1 MDPARGAKL
10 STWLNDQRVRGR
22 IYQTLLLACV
32 ATLACGAIYNA
43 VTNMQARGMPMGF
56 GFWNEVAG
64 FDINLHLISYTNLS
78 TYGRAFWVGLLNTL
92 LIAVICIPLATLL
105 GFAIG
110 VTRLSPNWLLSRLA
124 LVYTSILRNI
134 PLLLLLL
141 FWYNAVLK
149 SLPGPRQ
156 AISIGDVVFLDNR
169 GLYLPMPVPREQ
181 SVWFISAIA
190 AALILAAGFREWAR
204 RRQER
209 PRGRAWRADG
219 WTLGAFGFDIAKL
232 SGFNLKGGLQV
243 IPEMAALVFG
253 LVTFTAAFIAE
264 IVRAG
269 LLAVPVGQSEA
280 AAALGLHRGLT
291 MKLVVVPQAMRL
303 ITPPLT
309 SQYLNIVKNSS
320 LAVFIGYPDLVQIFA
335 GTVLNQTQAA
345 VQVMAITMAVYLVIS
360 LAVATALP
368 LQELD
373 QGACG
378 LCSRGARAGRSAA
391 DLDQRRARLGADQP
405 LLVVRLQSH
414 HYRVSRAYRL
424 FAAPTGRMGDDAR
437 GLERNGRGC
446 LPSSSGWRLL
456 GVRHRQVGLPALR
469 VLSGRGALAGR
480 RR

>member
-1 MDPARGAKL
+1 MDPARGPKL

-32 ATLACGAIYNA
+32 AAFACGAIYNA
-43 VTNMQARGMPMGF
+43 VTNMQARGMPTGF

-110 VTRLSPNWLLSRLA
+110 VARLSPNWLLSRLA

-156 AISIGDVVFLDNR
+156 SISIGDVVFLENR

-181 SVWFISAIA
+181 TVWFISAIA

-209 PRGRAWRADG
+209 TGEQAPSALVAVGLI
-219 WTLGAFGFDIAKL
+219 LGLPAIASVAGGAPFGFDIAKL

-291 MKLVVVPQAMRL
+291 MKLVVIPQAMRL

-345 VQVMAITMAVYLVIS
+345 VQVMAITMAVYLFIS
-360 LAVATALP
+360 LAVALALN
-368 LQELD
+368 LFN
-373 QGACG
+373 
-378 LCSRGARAGRSAA
+378 
-391 DLDQRRARLGADQP
+391 
-405 LLVVRLQSH
+405 VRYALK
-414 HYRVSRAYRL
+414 
-424 FAAPTGRMGDDAR
+424 
-437 GLERNGRGC
+437 ER
-446 LPSSSGWRLL
+446 
-456 GVRHRQVGLPALR
+456 
-469 VLSGRGALAGR
+469 
-480 RR
+480 

>member
-124 LVYTSILRNI
+124 LVYTSIMRNI

-156 AISIGDVVFLDNR
+156 SISIGDVVFLDNR

-209 PRGRAWRADG
+209 TGEQAPSSLVAVGLI
-219 WTLGAFGFDIAKL
+219 LGLPAIASVAGGAPFGFDIAKL

-345 VQVMAITMAVYLVIS
+345 VQVMAITMAVYLFIS
-360 LAVATALP
+360 LAVAVALN
-368 LQELD
+368 LFN
-373 QGACG
+373 
-378 LCSRGARAGRSAA
+378 ARYA
-391 DLDQRRARLGADQP
+391 LK
-405 LLVVRLQSH
+405 
-414 HYRVSRAYRL
+414 
-424 FAAPTGRMGDDAR
+424 
-437 GLERNGRGC
+437 ER
-446 LPSSSGWRLL
+446 
-456 GVRHRQVGLPALR
+456 
-469 VLSGRGALAGR
+469 
-480 RR
+480 

>member
-110 VTRLSPNWLLSRLA
+110 VARLSPSWLLSRLA

-156 AISIGDVVFLDNR
+156 SISIGDVVFLDNR

-209 PRGRAWRADG
+209 TGEQAPS
-219 WTLGAFGFDIAKL
+219 TLVAVGLILGLPAIASVAGGAPFGFDIAKL

-345 VQVMAITMAVYLVIS
+345 VQVMAITMAVYLFIS
-360 LAVATALP
+360 LAVAVALN
-368 LQELD
+368 LFN
-373 QGACG
+373 
-378 LCSRGARAGRSAA
+378 ARYA
-391 DLDQRRARLGADQP
+391 LK
-405 LLVVRLQSH
+405 
-414 HYRVSRAYRL
+414 
-424 FAAPTGRMGDDAR
+424 
-437 GLERNGRGC
+437 ER
-446 LPSSSGWRLL
+446 
-456 GVRHRQVGLPALR
+456 
-469 VLSGRGALAGR
+469 
-480 RR
+480 

>member
-32 ATLACGAIYNA
+32 AALTCGAIYNA
-43 VTNMQARGMPMGF
+43 VTNMQARGMPTGF

-110 VTRLSPNWLLSRLA
+110 IARLSPNWLLSRLA

-156 AISIGDVVFLDNR
+156 SISIGDVVFLNNR

-181 SVWFISAIA
+181 TVWFISAIA

-209 PRGRAWRADG
+209 TGEQAPSALVAVGLI
-219 WTLGAFGFDIAKL
+219 LGLPAIASVAGGAPFGFDIAKL

-291 MKLVVVPQAMRL
+291 MKLVVIPQAMRL

-345 VQVMAITMAVYLVIS
+345 VQVMAITMGVYLFIS
-360 LAVATALP
+360 LAVALALN
-368 LQELD
+368 LFN
-373 QGACG
+373 
-378 LCSRGARAGRSAA
+378 
-391 DLDQRRARLGADQP
+391 
-405 LLVVRLQSH
+405 VRYALK
-414 HYRVSRAYRL
+414 
-424 FAAPTGRMGDDAR
+424 
-437 GLERNGRGC
+437 ER
-446 LPSSSGWRLL
+446 
-456 GVRHRQVGLPALR
+456 
-469 VLSGRGALAGR
+469 
-480 RR
+480 

>member
-32 ATLACGAIYNA
+32 AALAWGAIYNA
-43 VTNMQARGMPMGF
+43 VTKMQARGMPMGF

-110 VTRLSPNWLLSRLA
+110 VARLSPNWLLSRLA

-156 AISIGDVVFLDNR
+156 SISMGDVVFLDNR

-181 SVWFISAIA
+181 TVWFISAIA

-209 PRGRAWRADG
+209 TGEQAPS
-219 WTLGAFGFDIAKL
+219 TLVAVGLILGLPAIASAAGGAPFGFDIAKL

-291 MKLVVVPQAMRL
+291 MKLVVIPQAMRL

-345 VQVMAITMAVYLVIS
+345 VQVMAITMAVYLFIS
-360 LAVATALP
+360 LAVALALN
-368 LQELD
+368 LFN
-373 QGACG
+373 
-378 LCSRGARAGRSAA
+378 
-391 DLDQRRARLGADQP
+391 
-405 LLVVRLQSH
+405 VRYALK
-414 HYRVSRAYRL
+414 
-424 FAAPTGRMGDDAR
+424 
-437 GLERNGRGC
+437 ER
-446 LPSSSGWRLL
+446 
-456 GVRHRQVGLPALR
+456 
-469 VLSGRGALAGR
+469 
-480 RR
+480 

>member
-1 MDPARGAKL
+1 MDPARGARL
-10 STWLNDQRVRGR
+10 STWLNDQRARGV
-22 IYQTLLLACV
+22 IYQTLLLLCV
-32 ATLACGAIYNA
+32 AALAGLAIYNA
-43 VTNMQARGMPMGF
+43 LTNMRARGMPMGF

-64 FDINLHLISYTNLS
+64 FDINLHLIKYSNLS
-78 TYGRAFWVGLLNTL
+78 TYGQAFWVGLINTL

-110 VTRLSPNWLLSRLA
+110 VARLSPNWLLSRFA
-124 LVYTSILRNI
+124 LVYTSVLRNT

-156 AISIGDVVFLDNR
+156 SISIGAAVFLNNR
-169 GLYLPMPVPREQ
+169 GLYLPMPVPTDRA
-181 SVWFISAIA
+181 VWFAGAIGT
-190 AALILAAGFREWAR
+190 ALVLAAGFREWAR

-209 PRGRAWRADG
+209 A
-219 WTLGAFGFDIAKL
+219 GAQAPVTAVAVALIVGLPAIVSAAGGAPFVFDIAKL
-232 SGFNLKGGLQV
+232 SGFNLKGGLQI

-280 AAALGLHRGLT
+280 AAALGLHRGLM
-291 MKLVVVPQAMRL
+291 MKLVVIPQAMRL

-360 LAVATALP
+360 LAVALALN
-368 LQELD
+368 LFN
-373 QGACG
+373 
-378 LCSRGARAGRSAA
+378 AR
-391 DLDQRRARLGADQP
+391 
-405 LLVVRLQSH
+405 H
-414 HYRVSRAYRL
+414 
-424 FAAPTGRMGDDAR
+424 
-437 GLERNGRGC
+437 
-446 LPSSSGWRLL
+446 
-456 GVRHRQVGLPALR
+456 ALKDR
-469 VLSGRGALAGR
+469 
-480 RR
+480 

>member
-32 ATLACGAIYNA
+32 AALACGAIYNA

-92 LIAVICIPLATLL
+92 LIDVICIPLATLL

-110 VTRLSPNWLLSRLA
+110 VARLSPNWLLSRLA

-156 AISIGDVVFLDNR
+156 SISIGDVVFLDNR

-209 PRGRAWRADG
+209 TGEQAPS
-219 WTLGAFGFDIAKL
+219 TLVAVGLILGLPAIASVAGGAPFGFDIAKL

-280 AAALGLHRGLT
+280 AAALGFHRGLT

-303 ITPPLT
+303 ITPPLA

-345 VQVMAITMAVYLVIS
+345 VQVMAITMAVYLFIS
-360 LAVATALP
+360 LAVALALT
-368 LQELD
+368 LFN
-373 QGACG
+373 
-378 LCSRGARAGRSAA
+378 
-391 DLDQRRARLGADQP
+391 
-405 LLVVRLQSH
+405 VRYALK
-414 HYRVSRAYRL
+414 
-424 FAAPTGRMGDDAR
+424 
-437 GLERNGRGC
+437 ER
-446 LPSSSGWRLL
+446 
-456 GVRHRQVGLPALR
+456 
-469 VLSGRGALAGR
+469 
-480 RR
+480 

>member
-32 ATLACGAIYNA
+32 AALACGAIYNA
-43 VTNMQARGMPMGF
+43 ATNMQARGMPMGF

-110 VTRLSPNWLLSRLA
+110 VARLSPNWLLSRLA

-149 SLPGPRQ
+149 SLPDPRQ
-156 AISIGDVVFLDNR
+156 SISMGDVVFLDNR

-181 SVWFISAIA
+181 TVWFISAIA

-209 PRGRAWRADG
+209 TGEQAPS
-219 WTLGAFGFDIAKL
+219 TLVAVGLILGLPAIASVAGGAPFGFDIAKL

-291 MKLVVVPQAMRL
+291 MKLVVIPQAMRL

-345 VQVMAITMAVYLVIS
+345 VQVMAITMAVYLFIS
-360 LAVATALP
+360 LAVALALN
-368 LQELD
+368 LFN
-373 QGACG
+373 
-378 LCSRGARAGRSAA
+378 
-391 DLDQRRARLGADQP
+391 
-405 LLVVRLQSH
+405 VRYALK
-414 HYRVSRAYRL
+414 
-424 FAAPTGRMGDDAR
+424 
-437 GLERNGRGC
+437 ER
-446 LPSSSGWRLL
+446 
-456 GVRHRQVGLPALR
+456 
-469 VLSGRGALAGR
+469 
-480 RR
+480 

>member
-22 IYQTLLLACV
+22 IYQTLLLACG
-32 ATLACGAIYNA
+32 AALACGAIYNA

-110 VTRLSPNWLLSRLA
+110 VARLSPNWLLSRLA

-156 AISIGDVVFLDNR
+156 SISIGDVVFLDNR

-181 SVWFISAIA
+181 TVWFISAIA

-209 PRGRAWRADG
+209 TGEQAPSALVAVGLI
-219 WTLGAFGFDIAKL
+219 LGLPAIASLAGGAPFGFDIAKL

-291 MKLVVVPQAMRL
+291 MKLVVIPQAMRL

-345 VQVMAITMAVYLVIS
+345 VQVMAITMAVYLFIS
-360 LAVATALP
+360 LAVALALN
-368 LQELD
+368 LFN
-373 QGACG
+373 
-378 LCSRGARAGRSAA
+378 
-391 DLDQRRARLGADQP
+391 
-405 LLVVRLQSH
+405 VRYALK
-414 HYRVSRAYRL
+414 
-424 FAAPTGRMGDDAR
+424 
-437 GLERNGRGC
+437 ER
-446 LPSSSGWRLL
+446 
-456 GVRHRQVGLPALR
+456 
-469 VLSGRGALAGR
+469 
-480 RR
+480 